1 MKNEDEFMLI
11 DVSTGKTHG
20 NYSNLGAAADV
31 MHRLS
36 ERDHKAKFVVAHV
49 LIKQVGIKFSNQAR
63 TASEKPIDKANLA
76 ALEESMTDL
85 VSTIEAI
92 KQVASTQPGL
102 VPTLLTTVQQA
113 LTGMAGELHS
123 LGSDNA

>member
-1 MKNEDEFMLI
+1 MNI
-11 DVSTGKTHG
+11 T
-20 NYSNLGAAADV
+20 
-31 MHRLS
+31 
-36 ERDHKAKFVVAHV
+36 
-49 LIKQVGIKFSNQAR
+49 
-63 TASEKPIDKANLA
+63 IDKANLA